1 MLRSHTCGEL
11 RLEAVGT
18 EAVLAGWVQ
27 RARDHGG
34 LIFVDLRDRYGV
46 TQVVFDPAHSNLAH
60 SQAESLRKE
69 FCIQVIGRVRK
80 RTSDQLNPK
89 IATGDVELLG
99 LEIEVWNESPSP
111 PFPIEDPSQ
120 AGLEVRQRYRYLDLR
135 RPDVQRKLRKRAR
148 AAALVREVLTSLGFL
163 EVETPMLVR
172 STPEG
177 ARDFVVPSRLHSGRF
192 YALPQ
197 SPQIYKQFLMIGGCD
212 RYFQLAR
219 CLRDEDLRQD
229 RQFEFTQIDL
239 EMSFAEE
246 EDVLPVVE
254 VMVDAICNEF
264 GGLEQNTPFPRI
276 SHQESIERYGSDKPD
291 LRLDLPMVDVSD
303 LVLESDFEM
312 IKRPLAA
319 GGIAK
324 VISPHLDLK
333 RNYLDQLITLS
344 RKYGAQGLAW
354 WRVEECGM
362 RLKSNLAKFFSLDL
376 QARFI
381 EHAGA
386 APGSYIL
393 MVAGEPSMVNP
404 VLSQVRDRVALDF
417 NMRGE
422 GLRFCWVVDFPL
434 FEKHPGTPLFPAHH
448 PFTAPSTDSLQSLE
462 GSPESARA
470 RAYDLVLN
478 GVELGSGGVRIH
490 SPKLQRRIFS
500 ILGLSDDEIEE
511 QYGYFLQALEF
522 GAPPHA
528 GIALGFDRLVTL
540 LLGETDIRETIAFPK
555 SKSGESA
562 MDGTPGRV
570 VRDHLRELGLRLR
583 GRKNFKST

>member
-246 EDVLPVVE
+246 EDV
-254 VMVDAICNEF
+254 A
-264 GGLEQNTPFPRI
+264 
-276 SHQESIERYGSDKPD
+276 
-291 LRLDLPMVDVSD
+291 
-303 LVLESDFEM
+303 
-312 IKRPLAA
+312 
-319 GGIAK
+319 
-324 VISPHLDLK
+324 
-333 RNYLDQLITLS
+333 S
-344 RKYGAQGLAW
+344 R
-354 WRVEECGM
+354 
-362 RLKSNLAKFFSLDL
+362 S
-376 QARFI
+376 
-381 EHAGA
+381 
-386 APGSYIL
+386 
-393 MVAGEPSMVNP
+393 
-404 VLSQVRDRVALDF
+404 
-417 NMRGE
+417 
-422 GLRFCWVVDFPL
+422 
-434 FEKHPGTPLFPAHH
+434 
-448 PFTAPSTDSLQSLE
+448 
-462 GSPESARA
+462 
-470 RAYDLVLN
+470 
-478 GVELGSGGVRIH
+478 
-490 SPKLQRRIFS
+490 
-500 ILGLSDDEIEE
+500 
-511 QYGYFLQALEF
+511 
-522 GAPPHA
+522 
-528 GIALGFDRLVTL
+528 
-540 LLGETDIRETIAFPK
+540 
-555 SKSGESA
+555 
-562 MDGTPGRV
+562 
-570 VRDHLRELGLRLR
+570 
-583 GRKNFKST
+583 

>member
-60 SQAESLRKE
+60 SQAESLRQE

-319 GGIAK
+319 EGIAK

>member
-1 MLRSHTCGEL
+1 
-11 RLEAVGT
+11 
-18 EAVLAGWVQ
+18 
-27 RARDHGG
+27 
-34 LIFVDLRDRYGV
+34 
-46 TQVVFDPAHSNLAH
+46 
-60 SQAESLRKE
+60 
-69 FCIQVIGRVRK
+69 
-80 RTSDQLNPK
+80 
-89 IATGDVELLG
+89 
-99 LEIEVWNESPSP
+99 
-111 PFPIEDPSQ
+111 
-120 AGLEVRQRYRYLDLR
+120 
-135 RPDVQRKLRKRAR
+135 
-148 AAALVREVLTSLGFL
+148 
-163 EVETPMLVR
+163 
-172 STPEG
+172 
-177 ARDFVVPSRLHSGRF
+177 
-192 YALPQ
+192 
-197 SPQIYKQFLMIGGCD
+197 
-212 RYFQLAR
+212 
-219 CLRDEDLRQD
+219 
-229 RQFEFTQIDL
+229 
-239 EMSFAEE
+239 
-246 EDVLPVVE
+246 
-254 VMVDAICNEF
+254 MVDAICNEF